1 MNANE
6 DRLIARLFKDT
17 LTVVMLSMIASTIG
31 NVIDGII
38 TGSFL
43 GTDAIAAFGFT
54 VPYQR
59 FVTIFPGSARAR
71 NANSVQ

>member
-1 MNANE
+1 VDANE

-17 LTVVMLSMIASTIG
+17 LTVVMPAMIASTIG

-43 GTDAIAAFGFT
+43 G
-54 VPYQR
+54 
-59 FVTIFPGSARAR
+59 SARAR